1 MTNSHFQGDI
11 RPPRLFIAIA
21 LLLALLGAMGLL
33 AQLARVSTGDSN
45 PDPRDSGEHQ
55 EISVRSQLEREGY
68 EQPYGKTDAEIRAN
82 LKIEGK
88 AADVV
93 GYNPK
98 TGRWLVAESKGGDID
113 SAFKQVKNTFEFL
126 QRKNP
131 QLDLKQID
139 LRIYTSSKHFARLSE
154 ADIAGWRINPQ
165 YELGWVGESNEWIFA
180 SVEGIKVLVY
190 LAP

>member
-1 MTNSHFQGDI
+1 MTNSYFQGNV

-21 LLLALLGAMGLL
+21 LVLALLGAMGLV
-33 AQLARVSTGDSN
+33 AQLARVSTGDPN
-45 PDPRDSGEHQ
+45 PDPRDNGERQ
-55 EISVRSQLEREGY
+55 EVSVRSQLEREGY
-68 EQPYGKTDAEIRAN
+68 EQLYGKTHAEIRAN

-113 SAFKQVKNTFEFL
+113 GAFKQVENTFEFL

-131 QLDLKQID
+131 QLDLKQVD

-154 ADIAGWRINPQ
+154 ADIAGWRINVQ
-165 YELGWVGESNEWIFA
+165 GELGWVGESNEWLFA
-180 SVEGIKVLVY
+180 DIQGIKVLVY